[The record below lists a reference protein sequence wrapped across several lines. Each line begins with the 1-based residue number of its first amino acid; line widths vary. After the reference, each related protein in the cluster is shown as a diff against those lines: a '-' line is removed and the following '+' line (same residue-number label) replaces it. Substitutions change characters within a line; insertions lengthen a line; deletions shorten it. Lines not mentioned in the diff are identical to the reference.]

1 MHRQGPLVLREREA
15 VVTYLRRQADGCT
28 KKAIELEAK
37 GDDVMAASQR
47 ALARTIEAL
56 SDRIDEGAHR
66 LG

>member
-1 MHRQGPLVLREREA
+1 MHLSPLVLRERELI
-15 VVTYLRRQADGCT
+15 VTYLRRQADGCT
-28 KKAIELEAK
+28 KKAIELESR

-56 SDRIDEGAHR
+56 SERVEEGAHR